1 MAAYRRF
8 VDRLKA
14 FDWRLYTAKNRT
26 TSGIRVTG
34 YDEDVRLEIDDMI
47 WHLEADLAE

>member
-14 FDWRLYTAKNRT
+14 FDWDSRSETVY
-26 TSGIRVTG
+26 GEDEDFTG
-34 YDEDVRLEIDDMI
+34 YGEDVRLEIDDMI